1 MKSKKNVII
10 SIVLIIL
17 ILVILIYHKEI
28 PHFFVK
34 TFLYHNYAVKNLEKN
49 EYAQEKN
56 YAFVQITDNFVA
68 KDKQHLLNIFYTI
81 LDSGEASFY
90 FYCDD
95 DYKTCQEDV
104 DNLIPSEAEEE
115 SVLADI
121 NNFVHPYNSYK
132 NISIT
137 TNNFGKVLV
146 TVDKQYT
153 NEEIIEINNNINKTV
168 NGENYENSNE
178 DNKIKAF
185 HDYIINYTAYDIER
199 AKNMEADIYNNSI
212 THTAYGL
219 LKEKKALCGGYSD
232 IMSIYLYQLG
242 IPNIR
247 ISADNHVWNLVYLND
262 SWVHLDATW
271 DDPVTNTGE
280 QLLIYDYFLI
290 PYKTLL
296 ETDPV
301 EHKFNPDIY
310 IEAK

>member
-1 MKSKKNVII
+1 MKSKKNIIITILLVI
-10 SIVLIIL
+10 V

-34 TFLYHNYAVKNLEKN
+34 NFLYHNYAVENLEKN
-49 EYAQEKN
+49 KYALERN
-56 YAFVQITDNFVA
+56 YSFVQVTDDFVA
-68 KDKQHLLNIFYTI
+68 KDKQHLLNIFYTV
-81 LDSGEASFY
+81 LDSGKTSFY

-95 DYKTCQEDV
+95 NYKDCQKDV
-104 DNLIPSEAEEE
+104 DNLIPIEDEEE

-137 TNNFGKVLV
+137 TNSFGKVV
-146 TVDKQYT
+146 ITIDKQYT
-153 NEEIIEINNNINKTV
+153 NEEITEINNSINNIV
-168 NGENYENSNE
+168 NSNSKNNE
-178 DNKIKAF
+178 QNSEIKFF
-185 HDYIINYTAYDIER
+185 HDYIINYTTYDIER
-199 AKNMEADIYNNSI
+199 AQNMKSDIYKNSI

-232 IMSIYLYQLG
+232 IMSIYLHQLG

-247 ISADNHVWNLVYLND
+247 ISADNHVWNLVHLND

-301 EHKFNPDIY
+301 EHKFNPNIY